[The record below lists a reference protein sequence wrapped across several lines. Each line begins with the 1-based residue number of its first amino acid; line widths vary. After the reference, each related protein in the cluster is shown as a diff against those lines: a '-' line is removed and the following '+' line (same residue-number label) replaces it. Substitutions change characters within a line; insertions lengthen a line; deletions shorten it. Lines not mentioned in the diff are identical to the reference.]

1 MTTVDDAIKVFNTLD
16 VNDYID
22 IDLTHSI
29 HTSERRSFRGCRRRW
44 NWIFREYFYPTV
56 TAKPLEF
63 GVAYHKGME
72 TFYEPNYWGVPRDT
86 VLQLAIQVFRTKCK
100 DQLKKFEQYNGPADK
115 EVLADYRERVLLG
128 EGMLRYHEEKVYPE
142 LRDNFRPLK
151 VEVSFE
157 VPIPALVRRTHDGVV
172 GPAGPGEYLWCKC
185 KVCWKRF
192 KEYLT
197 TQRYDA
203 FKCGDKLISVTLMAA
218 AVAAADHGNVMWHD
232 WQGLPVTYGGRIDCV
247 MEGTDGRIWIFDW
260 KTAAQLAE
268 DRQEFLE
275 LDDQIDSYVW
285 ALRQLGVDVAGFVY
299 FEQRK
304 ASNEEPEPM
313 KVRRLGRAFSVSKN
327 IACDAAT
334 YERVVSDNDPEA
346 YAAGLY
352 DEFIEWLKEH
362 GEHWHASY
370 TIYRNETQT
379 DQTGLKIAM
388 EASEIINPDL
398 LIYPN
403 AGRFNCVTCAFK
415 QPCLSVND
423 GGDYMYAL
431 RTQFERRKYHYW
443 VDKEPSTEGK
453 GGE

>member
-1 MTTVDDAIKVFNTLD
+1 MATAGEAVKVFD
-16 VNDYID
+16 FGVNDYID
-22 IDLTHSI
+22 CDLTHSV

-44 NWIFREYFYPTV
+44 NWLFRHYYYPTT

-72 TFYEPNYWGVPRDT
+72 VFYQPEFWGAPREV
-86 VLQLAIQVFRTKCK
+86 VLQLAIQAFRGKCK
-100 DQLKKFEQYNGPADK
+100 EQLKKYEDWHGPAAP
-115 EVLADYRERVLLG
+115 EVLADYRERVELG

-142 LRDNFRPLK
+142 LRDKYRPRK

-157 VPIPALVRRTHDGVV
+157 VPIPRIVKRPNGAVTV
-172 GPAGPGEYLWCKC
+172 PGEVLRCKC

-192 KEYLT
+192 KEYLF
-197 TQRYDA
+197 QNGYDA
-203 FKCGDKLISVTLMAA
+203 FKNEVGKWISTEQMRYAIAL
-218 AVAAADHGNVMWHD
+218 ADWGNVFWLR

-247 MEGTDGRIWIFDW
+247 MEDLEGRLWIFDW
-260 KTAAQLAE
+260 KTAAQLSE

-285 ALRQLGVDVAGFVY
+285 AMRVLGIDVIGFVY

-304 ASNEEPEPM
+304 AYGEEPEPM
-313 KVRRLGRAFSVSKN
+313 KVRRLGRSFSVSKS
-327 IACDAAT
+327 AAFDAVT

-352 DEFIEWLKEH
+352 DDYIEWLREH
-362 GEHWHASY
+362 GEHFHASY
-370 TIYRNETQT
+370 TNYRNDVQIAQT
-379 DQTGLKIAM
+379 ELSIAM
-388 EASEIINPDL
+388 EASEIVDPDL
-398 LIYPN
+398 LIYKN
-403 AGRFNCVTCAFK
+403 AGRFSCGNCAFR

-423 GGDYMYAL
+423 GGDFQYAL
-431 RTQFERRKYHYW
+431 DTQFERRRYHYW
-443 VDKEPSTEGK
+443 VDKEPSTESK